1 MTRRCALW
9 AIALSFLLLGCGRKP
24 AAAPT
29 DFFPESNEVP
39 GWSKVGETR
48 TFVAA
53 NLWQYID
60 GDAEKYI
67 QAGVQKTLTANYR
80 YQDSTEA
87 TVDIHVM
94 AAADGP
100 KKIMDAESAAE
111 SQSVALGDAGRLY
124 EASLIFRDGQ
134 YLVRAVAYESLPEV
148 SKALAELGRGIEKKL
163 RIEAVKHR

>member
-1 MTRRCALW
+1 MIRRRALW
-9 AIALSFLLLGCGRKP
+9 GVVLAFLLVGCRAKP
-24 AAAPT
+24 AATPAG
-29 DFFPESNEVP
+29 FFPESNEVP

-48 TFVAA
+48 AFEAA

-67 QAGVQKTLTANYR
+67 QAGVQKTLTASYR
-80 YQDSTEA
+80 YKDSTDA

-111 SQSVALGDAGRLY
+111 SQPIALGDAGRLY
-124 EASLIFRDGQ
+124 GASLIFRRGP
-134 YLVRAVAYESLPEV
+134 YLVRLVAYKSSPEV
-148 SKALAELGRGIEKKL
+148 GKALAELGRGIEKKL
-163 RIEAVKHR
+163 GQPAAKHG